1 MEKRAGKVQSILA
14 TFQFR
19 MLHVL
24 IYRTHIVPVILCWCE
39 IWCVT
44 SREEQRLR
52 VCDSRVVRGIFGL
65 RGGRNRAT

>member
-1 MEKRAGKVQSILA
+1 VDKRAGKVQAILA
-14 TFQFR
+14 TIKFG

-24 IYRTHIVPVILCWCE
+24 IYKTDIVPVILCGCK
-39 IWCVT
+39 IWCLA

-65 RGGRNRAT
+65 RVR